1 MLKHML
7 TQTPSLPADLAP
19 TAAKNTTNSGAGSN
33 GVPRPQ
39 GPPPAP
45 PSAGPAGVSAS
56 LGPGPNFKLASRA
69 NQQNSNNSGQ
79 MLDSQA
85 TATTDSTASHLDVST
100 IQMGENKIS
109 LFLLMVSLKGVSSF
123 FASLFFPLGFYTSL
137 LGAA

>member
-85 TATTDSTASHLDVST
+85 TATTDTIASHLDVST
-100 IQMGENKIS
+100 EYHTNG
-109 LFLLMVSLKGVSSF
+109 
-123 FASLFFPLGFYTSL
+123 
-137 LGAA
+137 

>member
-56 LGPGPNFKLASRA
+56 LGPGPRIQVQILGKTQTQKNTNTNTKHAFRSRILGRLFSVARYSVKIKFCSGTFFKRWRELTRRLAHKGFCIISSCH
-69 NQQNSNNSGQ
+69 NS
-79 MLDSQA
+79 
-85 TATTDSTASHLDVST
+85 
-100 IQMGENKIS
+100 
-109 LFLLMVSLKGVSSF
+109 
-123 FASLFFPLGFYTSL
+123 
-137 LGAA
+137 

>member
-79 MLDSQA
+79 MLDSQP
-85 TATTDSTASHLDVST
+85 TTDTIPSHLDVST
-100 IQMGENKIS
+100 NING
-109 LFLLMVSLKGVSSF
+109 
-123 FASLFFPLGFYTSL
+123 
-137 LGAA
+137 